1 MNTLCIASDHGGVE
15 LKKAIKQFLTQS
27 YSNIQVQDLGP
38 FSADPC
44 DYPDFADALV
54 QRVLNKSCERGI
66 LICGTGIGIS
76 IRANRYKGIRAAVVH
91 DAFTAEYAKKHNNA
105 NVLCLGARVLNVP
118 TATSLLKIWLDTSF
132 EGGRHEKRI
141 EKLDTS
147 LKQ

>member
-38 FSADPC
+38 FSADSC